1 MNTEIVQHDA
11 QEECEICGDVMSAE
25 QKHTLKCNHSFCYD
39 CLLDSFK
46 GTNCNYNYTTNHR
59 ICPYCRMGSG
69 FLPMRPG
76 YSYVKNVH
84 PPSCRFVQKIQCK
97 GCYKS
102 GKSKGLPCTTMV
114 DKNIGYC
121 KRHIPKK

>member
-1 MNTEIVQHDA
+1 MSIRGIASHFTDA
-11 QEECEICGDVMSAE
+11 MVSPKIEAVKLSTKPD
-25 QKHTLKCNHSFCYD
+25 D